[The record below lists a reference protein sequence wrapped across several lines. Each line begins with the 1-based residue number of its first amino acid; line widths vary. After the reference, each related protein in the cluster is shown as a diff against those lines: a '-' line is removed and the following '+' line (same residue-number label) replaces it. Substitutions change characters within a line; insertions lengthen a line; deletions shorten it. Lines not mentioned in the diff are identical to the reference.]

1 MDTASVICHGAP
13 VPALRGMEDNSDNIA
28 LVLRRIHQT
37 GTAEQDYEGVAATER
52 IIAFDGQL

>member
-28 LVLRRIHQT
+28 LVLRRIHQS
-37 GTAEQDYEGVAATER
+37 GTPEQDYEGHASKEG
-52 IIAFDGQL
+52 ILAFDSQL